1 MQKIE
6 VVGATV
12 NFFKSVEDGVTTYQ
26 FDTSS
31 AKPPAPMV
39 NAMAG
44 LQLLDENSRLV
55 MINCKSPEGL
65 FPKVQEE
72 FDFSQ
77 ESQGDGTVHIIFTR
91 KKDAPNTTD
100 FSQTSC
106 RGGKCSH

>member
-1 MQKIE
+1 MEKID

-12 NFFKSVEDGVTTYQ
+12 EFFKSIEEGVTTYR

-31 AKPPAPMV
+31 SKPPAPMV

-55 MINCKSPEGL
+55 MINRKSPEGL
-65 FPKVQEE
+65 FPKVQDE
-72 FDFSQ
+72 FDFSKEPQ
-77 ESQGDGTVHIIFTR
+77 EDGTMHIIFRR
-91 KKDAPNTTD
+91 KKDATNTTD

-106 RGGKCSH
+106 SGGKCSH